1 MTGKKTSIT
10 VRGKTFE
17 SVSAMCRHYGIGR
30 SRWNNVIKR
39 AESPEKALD
48 LCLSYESDSMKK
60 VSINGMTFSSIIEA
74 SAYFGLNPTS
84 VYTKISRHKISAE
97 EAISSLISRRNSDSK
112 DEVSE

>member
-17 SVSAMCRHYGIGR
+17 SVSEMCRHYGIGR
-30 SRWNNVIKR
+30 SRWNNVIRKTGN
-39 AESPEKALD
+39 AEKALE

-60 VSINGMTFSSIIEA
+60 VSINGMTFNSIIEA

-84 VYTKISRHKISAE
+84 VYTKICRHKISAE
-97 EAISSLISRRNSDSK
+97 DAISSLIRNGKAESEHEDS
-112 DEVSE
+112 E